1 MVWLES
7 NIRYI
12 GIMLNFC
19 LVFDCFGTMK
29 YLSVCLKLDV
39 LELDELYRSRD
50 IFRCHG
56 VVILTGVFPAA

>member
-12 GIMLNFC
+12 AIMLNFA
-19 LVFDCFGTMK
+19 LALIVLAMK
-29 YLSVCLKLDV
+29 HLSVYLKLDV
-39 LELDELYRSRD
+39 LELDELGRSRD

-56 VVILTGVFPAA
+56 FVILTGVFPAA